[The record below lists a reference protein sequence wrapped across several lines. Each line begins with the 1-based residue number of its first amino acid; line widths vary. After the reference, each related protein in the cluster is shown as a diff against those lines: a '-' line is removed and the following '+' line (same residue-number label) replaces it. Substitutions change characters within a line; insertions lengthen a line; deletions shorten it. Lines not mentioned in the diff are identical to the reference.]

1 MPPPSGAMAR
11 ILLMVQSTGQYN
23 VELDIEIPNSKLENI
38 FVDLF
43 IFSGNY
49 GPNVSLEKLKD
60 FHRRR
65 LQVLVEAGPDLL
77 AFETI
82 PNKLE
87 AQVYMLINYFKLMSC
102 IPPCDELK

>member
-1 MPPPSGAMAR
+1 MAVR
-11 ILLMVQSTGQYN
+11 NCFCVY
-23 VELDIEIPNSKLENI
+23 
-38 FVDLF
+38 FVCYLYLF
-43 IFSGNY
+43 VLISYSFRGLY
-49 GPNVSLEKLKD
+49 GPDVSLVKLKD

-87 AQVYMLINYFKLMSC
+87 AQVFSFMQSKLV
-102 IPPCDELK
+102 L